1 MSTISFKVPETLEAE
16 LSAAASRRGVS
27 KSALVR
33 EAIQS
38 YLLFEETAERPES
51 ALSQVADLVGA
62 FSGPA
67 DLSVSR
73 KYMEGF
79 GE

>member
-1 MSTISFKVPETLEAE
+1 MNTISLKMPEPLALE
-16 LSAAASRRGVS
+16 LSAAASRRGIS

-33 EAIQS
+33 EAIQTF
-38 YLLFEETAERPES
+38 LLADEATRRQES
-51 ALSQVADLVGA
+51 ALTRVADLVGA

-67 DLSVSR
+67 DLSTN
-73 KYMEGF
+73 KDHLEGF

>member
-1 MSTISFKVPETLEAE
+1 MSTISLKVPDTLEAE
-16 LSAAASRRGVS
+16 LCAAASRRGVS

-38 YLLFEETAERPES
+38 YLLTAEKAERPES

-62 FSGPA
+62 FPGPA
-67 DLSVSR
+67 DLSVG
-73 KYMEGF
+73 KNHLDGF